1 LEGDPNWDGRV
12 QRVQVTDCRE
22 LVKEVR
28 ISVSSSNIS
37 DNFALRL
44 KVREEIIDFINSE
57 YPNALGILQFES
69 NKSISN

>member
-1 LEGDPNWDGRV
+1 M

>member
-1 LEGDPNWDGRV
+1 V